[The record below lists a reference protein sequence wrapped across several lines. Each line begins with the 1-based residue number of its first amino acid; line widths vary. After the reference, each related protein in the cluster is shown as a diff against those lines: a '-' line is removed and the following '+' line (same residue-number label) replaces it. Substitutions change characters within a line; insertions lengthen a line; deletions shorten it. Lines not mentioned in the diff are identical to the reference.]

1 MRLEEFMNA
10 SPVNFWAIETIK
22 QCLLQAGYQE
32 WDASKTC
39 PEIKA
44 GDKIFVT
51 KNGSAIFAFHMG
63 NKTLAD
69 GGMHIVSAHSD
80 SPCFRIKPNAEIK
93 CEGGLV
99 KLNTELYGGA
109 VMSTWMDRPLSLA
122 GRVIVA
128 SENGSITSPKVMLM
142 RINRPIATIP

>member
-32 WDASKTC
+32 WEASKTC

-44 GDKIFVT
+44 GDKFFVT

-109 VMSTWMDRPLSLA
+109 VMSTWWTA
-122 GRVIVA
+122 HFH
-128 SENGSITSPKVMLM
+128 
-142 RINRPIATIP
+142 